1 MVKFKLKIYKIDIKI
16 KLAIA
21 MLVLKTFLSFTTLT
35 SYSDMLDNALAFFS
49 VGLFVLVIL
58 EKRYARKTLLTY
70 AIISLFG
77 LYSAVQIGNV
87 GFLITIITCFAIRE
101 ENIDVIIKYIYQIEL
116 FLFLTVVVISSLMSV
131 IGIKSITTVI
141 SGELRYNFGFSHPN
155 TFSMF
160 LFNLILMWTYI
171 NFNRI
176 RTKNVVAIFLS
187 TTIAY
192 SFTKTRTFL
201 IDVGCLLLIL
211 MIIKINS
218 IRINNVLSVVARFIT
233 PALAG
238 FTYALALLYMTGSNV
253 AIAIDN
259 ILSYRIRLAAYGLV
273 KYGVSLFGKNLSNIK
288 VVYDQYW
295 GLNSFT
301 FDNIYAYLITNIG
314 IVWLIIICICFYLL
328 AKKKE
333 PKLCLCIIVWALY
346 GMTEVHGMNCYE
358 CFPILM
364 CTMLLKTKKKNEGE
378 KNGKYYCADL

>member
-160 LFNLILMWTYI
+160 LFNLILMWIYI

-301 FDNIYAYLITNIG
+301 FDNIYAYLI
-314 IVWLIIICICFYLL
+314 
-328 AKKKE
+328 
-333 PKLCLCIIVWALY
+333 
-346 GMTEVHGMNCYE
+346 
-358 CFPILM
+358 
-364 CTMLLKTKKKNEGE
+364 
-378 KNGKYYCADL
+378 